1 MPQYKPADMHAYVV
15 TVFEAM
21 GSETREATLVA
32 DQLIEANLT
41 GHDSHGIGMMP
52 AYVEINAAGELLVN
66 QHVSV
71 VQDSGPILVLDGNR
85 GAGQVMAREAMEMG
99 IERAREHGL
108 ALVGLRNSSH
118 IGRIG
123 HWGEQCAAAGMAS
136 VHFVNAMGHNPLVA
150 PYGGREARFVTN
162 PICIAIPGSDGQ
174 PAVLLDMATSKIA
187 MGKARVAN
195 NQGVPVPDGSIIDA
209 DGALTTDASAMFD
222 PDNRGALV
230 TFGDHKG
237 SGLAIMAELL
247 GAALIGGETSQP
259 GNRRVE
265 RIINNML
272 ALIVDPDAMG
282 GRSHLA
288 TEGGAFLEY
297 VRSSAPAQGFDEV
310 LLPGMPEQRNRIA
323 RAAAIEVDDTT
334 VAELVT
340 AATAVDAPATPFA

>member
-1 MPQYKPADMHAYVV
+1 MPEYSPADLHAYVV
-15 TVFEAM
+15 SVFEAM
-21 GSETREATLVA
+21 GSENLEATLVA

-52 AYVEINAAGELLVN
+52 AYVECNAGGELLVN

-71 VQDSGPILVLDGNR
+71 VQDSGPILVLDGNK
-85 GAGQVMAREAMEMG
+85 GAGQVQAREAMEMG
-99 IERAREHGL
+99 IARAKEHGL

-162 PICIAIPGSDGQ
+162 PVCIAIPGSDAE

-187 MGKARVAN
+187 MGKARVAHN
-195 NQGVPVPDGSIIDA
+195 KGVSVPEGSVIDGQGV
-209 DGALTTDASAMFD
+209 LTTDPGAMFD
-222 PDNRGALV
+222 EENPGALV

-247 GAALIGGETSQP
+247 GAALIGGKTSQP
-259 GNRRVE
+259 GNPRAV

-272 ALIVDPDAMG
+272 TMIIDPNAMG
-282 GRSHLA
+282 GADHLA
-288 TEGGAFLEY
+288 TEGGAFLDY

-310 LLPGMPEQRNRIA
+310 LLPGMPEQRSRIA
-323 RAAAIEVDDTT
+323 RADAIDVDDTT
-334 VAELVT
+334 IADLIAA
-340 AATAVDAPATPFA
+340 AATVGASAAPFA